1 MFRLRGGVA
10 TSRVPRSRGG
20 RAVLAMHEMSLV
32 RDVVDIVNQRAAECG
47 NVSVRAVHLT
57 IGDGRDIVFD
67 LVDGLFKYLARGT
80 ACAGAELVVRH
91 VPLTVRCRRCG
102 TVFPIDVFDSA
113 TWTCPRC
120 TAEHDYDLNSG
131 MEFSIDRI
139 EVIDA
144 PAVDGAPTGGEAVAC
159 ADRVA

>member
-67 LVDGLFKYLARGT
+67 LVDGLFKYLPSWW
-80 ACAGAELVVRH
+80 CAMYR
-91 VPLTVRCRRCG
+91 
-102 TVFPIDVFDSA
+102 
-113 TWTCPRC
+113 
-120 TAEHDYDLNSG
+120 
-131 MEFSIDRI
+131 
-139 EVIDA
+139 
-144 PAVDGAPTGGEAVAC
+144 
-159 ADRVA
+159 